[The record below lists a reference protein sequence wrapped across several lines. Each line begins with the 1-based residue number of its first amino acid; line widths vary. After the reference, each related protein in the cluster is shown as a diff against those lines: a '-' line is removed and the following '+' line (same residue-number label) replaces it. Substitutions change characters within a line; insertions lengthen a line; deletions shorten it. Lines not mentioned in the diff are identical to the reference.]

1 MDRAHTKL
9 VEFLGTTMNESNQ
22 DLGLGS
28 LCYNQ
33 TIYNATGY
41 SPHELLFGI
50 KPNVLKVPKV
60 KEITTD
66 RVGVIRNHLGN
77 IRKNGVKNDLKK
89 KKNSNERKRFQLVLA
104 KNLAIPN
111 NKLEPKWIGPYK
123 IM

>member
-22 DLGLGS
+22 DREWETKLGLAS

-41 SPHELLFGI
+41 SSHELLFGI

-89 KKNSNERKRFQLVLA
+89 KKNSNERKRFQLR
-104 KNLAIPN
+104 NRSISFS
-111 NKLEPKWIGPYK
+111 
-123 IM
+123 